1 MNPITGLAVGRIL
14 IGLVTFVSP
23 TLAARL
29 FLLDAARNPQLEYM
43 GRLFASRELAVGAAT
58 LAAPAQ
64 LRTPLAAAGVAID
77 LADAGASALAGRSGS
92 LGKAPTAVL
101 TGIALAAAGS
111 GVAALVSRRA

>member
-29 FLLDAARNPQLEYM
+29 FLLDAPGNPQLDYM
-43 GRLFASRELAVGAAT
+43 GRMFASREIAVGAAT

-64 LRTPLAAAGVAID
+64 LRTPLVAAGVAID
-77 LADAGASALAGRSGS
+77 LADAGAGALAGRSGS
-92 LGKAPTAVL
+92 IGKVPTAFL
-101 TGIALAAAGS
+101 TGVALAAAGT
-111 GVAALVSRRA
+111 GVAALVSRRG